1 MTSGSQPAR
10 GLAGWVSG
18 HLTALRDVPVNEK
31 TMIFASF
38 VESLGGGLFVTGSS
52 VYFVRNVGLTANQ
65 VGTGMAAAT
74 IVGLAAGIPV
84 GKLCDRA
91 GARNVI
97 IALWLTCVPLMVLL
111 TQVRSF
117 WAFLPVTV
125 ALWGAIMSAEIAR
138 GVLMARVAGQSG
150 ATKLAMYSRSAFSA
164 GWSVG
169 LLGAGT
175 AISIGT
181 RPAYLGLFAGTAA
194 TMVLNVLTLLRVPRD
209 KPAPSEQSSERATVA
224 LRDMRYMMIAQV
236 SGLVRLGDSIL
247 TIGLPL
253 WIVTRTAVPRG
264 LAAWLLLVNTLLVI
278 VLQVRATRRADT
290 VVGAAQI
297 QRWAFIALAAA
308 CLLASP
314 TARLGAIAATALLLA
329 STVMLT
335 FGEIWGEGAWW
346 SLRYNLAAPDAQGA
360 YGAAF
365 ALGQAAPGVAG
376 PVLVTSLAIG
386 LGSRGW
392 LILAGILLGCAA
404 LNWWPVRL
412 AERQRALSESGLRI
426 QGVAQGGQEPTLL

>member
-1 MTSGSQPAR
+1 MTSGSQPAP
-10 GLAGWVSG
+10 GLAGWVNDR
-18 HLTALRDVPVNEK
+18 LTALRDIPVNEK

-38 VESLGGGLFVTGSS
+38 VESLGGGLFVTGSN

-74 IVGLAAGIPV
+74 ILGLAAGIPV
-84 GKLCDRA
+84 GKLCDRI

-97 IALWLTCVPLMVLL
+97 IALWLGCVPLMVLL

-125 ALWGAIMSAEIAR
+125 ALWGAIMSAEVAR

-169 LLGAGT
+169 LLGAGA

-181 RPAYLGLFAGTAA
+181 RPAYLGLFAATAA
-194 TMVLNVLTLLRVPRD
+194 TMVLNVLALLRVPRD
-209 KPAPSEQSSERATVA
+209 RPASSEQSGERVTIA
-224 LRDMRYMMIAQV
+224 LRDLPYMVIAQV

-290 VVGAAQI
+290 VAGAAQI

-314 TARLGAIAATALLLA
+314 TARLGAVAATVLLLA

-365 ALGQAAPGVAG
+365 ALGQAAPGVLG

-392 LILAGILLGCAA
+392 LILAGILLGCGA

-412 AERQRALSESGLRI
+412 AERQRAPSGSSLQI
-426 QGVAQGGQEPTLL
+426 QGAARGGQEPTLM